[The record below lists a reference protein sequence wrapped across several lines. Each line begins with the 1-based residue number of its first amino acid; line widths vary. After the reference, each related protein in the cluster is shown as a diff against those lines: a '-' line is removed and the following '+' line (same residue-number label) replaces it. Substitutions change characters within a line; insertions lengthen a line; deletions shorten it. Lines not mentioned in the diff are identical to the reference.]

1 MPGRRVSFAYGK
13 RMGNERGGQVT
24 TGSILTQMEA
34 VLGRLP
40 ESERKAALYILA
52 ASTEVS
58 GLSIHTLADKA
69 GTSAAAITRLCRSLG
84 LTGFPDLKIRLSVD
98 NAKTQKPGY
107 YDIEQ
112 GETIQNII
120 QKTLSNSVQAIQ
132 DTMLHLQPQLIE
144 QVVDSF
150 RKAPVIHMYGVGAS
164 AIVAADAAQKWLRL
178 GKQAFALQDEHLI
191 AAALASAPPGTLF
204 MGVSYSGNT
213 KEVLQL
219 FRVAQKY
226 GVRTIGLSRFGNHK
240 VSELADLMLYTP
252 QAPEATLRSGAYGSR
267 LAQLVV
273 VDILFFAYAS
283 TQYEE
288 TIVKLGQT
296 HEATA
301 FLKQS

>member
-1 MPGRRVSFAYGK
+1 MP
-13 RMGNERGGQVT
+13 VT

-34 VLGRLP
+34 MLEQLP
-40 ESERKAALYILA
+40 ESERKAAQYILA
-52 ASTEVS
+52 ASAEVS
-58 GLSIHTLADKA
+58 GLSIHAVADKA

-84 LTGFPDLKIRLSVD
+84 LSGFPDLKMRLSVD
-98 NAKTQKPGY
+98 NAKPQRPGY
-107 YDIEQ
+107 YDIER
-112 GETIQNII
+112 GETIQNVI
-120 QKTLSNSVQAIQ
+120 QKTVSNSLQAIQ
-132 DTMLHLQPQLIE
+132 DMMLHLQPELIE

-150 RKAPVIHMYGVGAS
+150 RQASVIHMYGVGAS

-191 AAALASAPPGTLF
+191 AAALASAPPGALF
-204 MGVSYSGNT
+204 MGISYSGNT

-240 VSELADLMLYTP
+240 VAELADLMLYTP
-252 QAPEATLRSGAYGSR
+252 QAPEATLRSGASSSR
-267 LAQLVV
+267 LTQLVMI
-273 VDILFFAYAS
+273 DILFFAYAS

-288 TIVKLGQT
+288 TILRLSQT

-301 FLKQS
+301 FLKQN

>member
-1 MPGRRVSFAYGK
+1 M
-13 RMGNERGGQVT
+13 T

-34 VLGRLP
+34 VLEQLP
-40 ESERKAALYILA
+40 ESERKAAQYILT
-52 ASTEVS
+52 ASAEVS
-58 GLSIHTLADKA
+58 GLSIHAVADKA

-84 LTGFPDLKIRLSVD
+84 LSGFPDLKMRLSVD
-98 NAKTQKPGY
+98 NAKPQRPGY
-107 YDIEQ
+107 YDIER
-112 GETIQNII
+112 GETIQTVI
-120 QKTLSNSVQAIQ
+120 QKTVSNSVQAIQ
-132 DTMLHLQPQLIE
+132 DTMLHLQPELIE

-191 AAALASAPPGTLF
+191 AAALASAPPGALF

-252 QAPEATLRSGAYGSR
+252 QAPEATLRSGASGSR
-267 LAQLVV
+267 LAQLVMI
-273 VDILFFAYAS
+273 DILFFAYAS

-288 TIVKLGQT
+288 TIVRLGQT
-296 HEATA
+296 HEATT
-301 FLKQS
+301 FLRQS